1 MLTLTHAES
10 IFANVNGSSFVG
22 IDTLTEVP
30 LTGGKS
36 NPMKGRVTKRMTGAS
51 VMVFQNKNING
62 YKAMVERRLAKEGKP
77 TTFKLSPRKWGTRL
91 ADTPFVEYE
100 KDGSVNHYLEVIFLK
115 AGEVEYLLD
124 GKPVNKANIV
134 GLKSPA
140 EHSGQG
146 GLEDQVTIR
155 SFKFAS
161 IVKIRIDKTEYS
173 V

>member
-1 MLTLTHAES
+1 MLTLTTAGN
-10 IFANVNGSSFVG
+10 IFANVSGSSFVG

-51 VMVFQNKNING
+51 VMVFQNKRING

-77 TTFKLSPRKWGTRL
+77 STFKLSPRKWGKRI
-91 ADTPFVEYE
+91 ADTPFVEHN
-100 KDGSVNHYLEVIFLK
+100 DSHYLEVIFLK

-124 GKPVNKANIV
+124 GEPINKADIA
-134 GLKSPA
+134 GLKSA
-140 EHSGQG
+140 ADHSGQG

-161 IVKIRIDKTEYS
+161 IVKIRIDQTEYW